1 MLLTLLRR
9 HLGRY
14 RRPIAVLLVLQL
26 VGTIGS
32 LYLPSLNGQIID
44 NGVAK
49 GDTAYILHTG
59 AWMLVVSLVQIA
71 ATIAATYFASRTAS
85 GTARDV
91 RRSVFHQVGEFSA
104 QEVSRFG
111 APTLISR
118 STNDVQQV
126 QLVLYMGLAM
136 MVSAP
141 MMMIGGI
148 IMAMREDVGLSWL
161 VAVAVPVLA
170 ISVSLIIRKMIPNF
184 RRMQAAVDSVNR
196 VMREQITGVRVVRA
210 FVREGHERER
220 FGEVNTAYT
229 GSAIA
234 VGRLMALAFPIVM
247 VVLNASTVAV
257 LWFGAGRVDSGQMQI
272 GALTAFMQYLLQI
285 LMSVMMATFMSMMIP
300 RATVSAGR
308 IIEVLQTEGSVH
320 EADAPVPIAASGAT
334 VEFDGVEFSYPG
346 AEAPVLHDL
355 TFTARPGETTAIIGS
370 TGSGKTTLVNLIPR
384 LYDVTGGTIR
394 LEGVDI
400 REAALE
406 DLWSHVGLVPQQ
418 PYLFTGTVASNLRYG
433 NPEATDD
440 DLWHALTIAQGA
452 DFVAEMPGG
461 LDAEIAQGG
470 TNVSGGQRQRLAIA
484 RALVRRP
491 QVFLFDDSF
500 SALDLTTDARLRR
513 ALRPE
518 TRDATVIVVAQ
529 RVSTI
534 VDADQII
541 VLDDGGIVG
550 IGRHAELLESCPTY
564 LEIVESQ
571 QGAEEAA

>member
-433 NPEATDD
+433 NPEATDA

-500 SALDLTTDARLRR
+500 SALDLTTDVRLRR